1 MGLVPLAEVTAPVG
15 WFAKKRENLMKSKAD
30 TYRMVLAFTI
40 SMFFAPLAQAALYTY
55 TYTGNGFASYSHLP
69 YVPTDHVE
77 LQFTVDLN
85 SNIDLVWQDRAAD
98 VTSFQIYDGQKW
110 TTNTDVEFLTVEFST
125 DGAGAIGDWTFFT
138 GRAAGVI
145 STHKASD
152 FSQDFASL
160 IISDSNTPLAYVDYQ
175 PGFWTVAQ
183 VPLPNS
189 IVLFVSGLLAL
200 ANKNVMS
207 RKKRCASNLS

>member
-1 MGLVPLAEVTAPVG
+1 
-15 WFAKKRENLMKSKAD
+15 MKSKAD
-30 TYRMVLAFTI
+30 NYRIILAFVI
-40 SMFFAPLAQAALYTY
+40 SMLIVPTAQAALYTY
-55 TYTGNGFASYSHLP
+55 SYTGNGFASFARLP
-69 YVPTDHVE
+69 YVPTDRVE
-77 LQFTVDLN
+77 LQFTVNLN
-85 SNIDLVWQDRAAD
+85 SNLDLVWQDRTAD

-110 TTNTDVEFLTVEFST
+110 TTNTNVEYLMVEFST
-125 DGAGAIGDWTFFT
+125 DSAGAIGDWSFFT

-160 IISDSNTPLAYVDYQ
+160 IISDSNTPMAYVDYQ
-175 PGFWTVAQ
+175 PGSWTVAQ
-183 VPLPNS
+183 VPLPGS

-200 ANKNVMS
+200 ANKGVMS